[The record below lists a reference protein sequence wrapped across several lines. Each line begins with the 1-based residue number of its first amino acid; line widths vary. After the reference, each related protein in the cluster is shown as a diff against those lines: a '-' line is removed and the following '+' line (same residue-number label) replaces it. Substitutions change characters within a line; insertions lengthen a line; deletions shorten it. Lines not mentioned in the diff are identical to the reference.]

1 MTLATIMDTNLY
13 MYLVLPL
20 LIFIAR
26 IFDVSMG
33 TIRVIFIT
41 RGYKLIAPLIG
52 FFEVV
57 IWLLAIGQIMSN
69 LTNIYCYLGYAL
81 GFSAGTYIGMVI
93 EEKLSIGKV
102 ILRIVSKRDATSLHE
117 KLQDSK

>member
-1 MTLATIMDTNLY
+1 MILAALMDTNLY
-13 MYLVLPL
+13 MYFILPL

-41 RGYKLIAPLIG
+41 RGYKLIAPFIG
-52 FFEVV
+52 FFEVL

-69 LTNIYCYLGYAL
+69 LTNVYCYVGYAI
-81 GFSAGTYIGMVI
+81 GFAPVEG
-93 EEKLSIGKV
+93 LSP
-102 ILRIVSKRDATSLHE
+102 
-117 KLQDSK
+117 